1 MITLR
6 KHIELMQ
13 FIQSGDTVSNFMG
26 SMKPLEALDFSRA
39 SKNTYPVQQNLK
51 RPNSNKKIYT
61 NVESLVLG
69 QFIMLEQ
76 IITRKTK
83 LADHLIDF
91 EMAKLLIRPSNHI
104 VFDNEDPKQEK
115 VNEQDILNMDVLE
128 VYWVLDKFIQNRNK
142 ILFEDF
148 SGVFYDVLD
157 EDEQQEEQTEDEQKE
172 EQTEEEKT
180 SEMLFNQQ
188 WYWYSIVR
196 MLAQEDIT
204 KYAEIYMLNMST
216 VLPEMSFLA
225 QRSKIESARERQNQA
240 MRKL

>member
-1 MITLR
+1 MITLQ
-6 KHIELMQ
+6 KHIEMMRY
-13 FIQSGDTVSNFMG
+13 IHSGDTVSSFIK

-39 SKNTYPVQQNLK
+39 SIKTYPIQENLK
-51 RPNSNKKIYT
+51 QPNTNKNIYT
-61 NVESLVLG
+61 TVESLVLG

-76 IITRKTK
+76 IITGKTK
-83 LADHLIDF
+83 LPDHLIDF

-104 VFDNEDPKQEK
+104 VFDNEDIKEEK
-115 VNEQDILNMDVLE
+115 DNEQDILDMDVLE
-128 VYWVLDKFIQNRNK
+128 VYWVLDRFIENRNK
-142 ILFEDF
+142 TLFEDF

-157 EDEQQEEQTEDEQKE
+157 EDEKQEGQTK
-172 EQTEEEKT
+172 EEKT

-196 MLAQEDIT
+196 MLANEDIT
-204 KYAEIYMLNMST
+204 KYSDIYMLNMST

>member
-13 FIQSGDTVSNFMG
+13 YIQSGDTVSNFMG
-26 SMKPLEALDFSRA
+26 SMKPLDALDFSRA
-39 SKNTYPVQQNLK
+39 SNKTYPIQQNIK
-51 RPNSNKKIYT
+51 RPSVDKKIYT
-61 NVESLVLG
+61 TVESLVLG

-104 VFDNEDPKQEK
+104 LFDNEDVKEEK
-115 VNEQDILNMDVLE
+115 ANEQDILDMDVLE
-128 VYWVLDKFIQNRNK
+128 VYWVLDNFIENRNK
-142 ILFEDF
+142 TLFEDF
-148 SGVFYDVLD
+148 SGVFYDVPD
-157 EDEQQEEQTEDEQKE
+157 EDEEQEEQTEED
-172 EQTEEEKT
+172 KT

-196 MLAQEDIT
+196 MLGNEDIT
-204 KYAEIYMLNMST
+204 KYSEIYMLNMAT

-225 QRSKIESARERQNQA
+225 QRSKIESAKERQRQA
-240 MRKL
+240 MSKL

>member
-13 FIQSGDTVSNFMG
+13 YIQSGDTVSNFMG

-39 SKNTYPVQQNLK
+39 SSNTYPIQENLK
-51 RPNSNKKIYT
+51 QPNTNKKVYT
-61 NVESLVLG
+61 GIESLVLG

-76 IITRKTK
+76 IITGKTK
-83 LADHLIDF
+83 LPDHLIDF

-115 VNEQDILNMDVLE
+115 ANEQDILDMDVLE
-128 VYWVLDKFIQNRNK
+128 VYWVLDRFIQNRNK
-142 ILFEDF
+142 TLFEDF
-148 SGVFYDVLD
+148 SGVFYDAPN
-157 EDEQQEEQTEDEQKE
+157 EGEEEEQTQ
-172 EQTEEEKT
+172 EEKT
-180 SEMLFNQQ
+180 SEMLFSQQ

>member
-13 FIQSGDTVSNFMG
+13 HIQSGDTVSNFME

-39 SKNTYPVQQNLK
+39 SNKTYPIQQNIK
-51 RPNSNKKIYT
+51 RPSVDKKIYT
-61 NVESLVLG
+61 TVESLVLG

-91 EMAKLLIRPSNHI
+91 EIAKLLIRPSHHI
-104 VFDNEDPKQEK
+104 IFDNEDIKEEK
-115 VNEQDILNMDVLE
+115 ANEQDILDMNVLE
-128 VYWVLDKFIQNRNK
+128 VYWVLDNFIENRNK
-142 ILFEDF
+142 TLFEDF
-148 SGVFYDVLD
+148 SGVFYDVPD
-157 EDEQQEEQTEDEQKE
+157 EDEQQE

-196 MLAQEDIT
+196 MLGNEDIT
-204 KYAEIYMLNMST
+204 KYSEIYMLNMST

-225 QRSKIESARERQNQA
+225 QRSKIESAKERQRQA
-240 MRKL
+240 LGKL